1 VEGALLTGPFG
12 AERAELCSVRRD
24 GAAVRLTGEI
34 DEANWAMIAKRIA
47 LEVGAGAVHLD
58 LTQLRYCGA
67 AGVRALLQ
75 GRQALPPGSALHL
88 SCSPPVFRVLEIC
101 GLVGADAL
109 IVTRVDA
116 DGGQRTELPG

>member
-1 VEGALLTGPFG
+1 LTGPFG
-12 AERAELCSVRRD
+12 AERAELCSVQRD

-34 DEANWAMIAKRIA
+34 DEANWVMIAERIA

-88 SCSPPVFRVLEIC
+88 SCSPPVFRVLDIC

-116 DGGQRTELPG
+116 DGGQRTELGR